1 MTTAQLIYATIATI
15 DPSLGWRACF
25 GWFKWWLAPVFTEAA
40 VWAAT
45 LPAAGQEILTDR
57 VTHVRDGDTIV
68 VGQSAIRRQG
78 VHAPELDEPGGY
90 LPAART
96 TDTPHPPDSQ
106 IGSME
111 GLHANPLERSA
122 YFRNGAPALPGARGI
137 RYGHHVERPQKISQK
152 NFSENS

>member
-15 DPSLGWRACF
+15 GLSLGWRACF
-25 GWFKWWLAPVFTEAA
+25 GWFKWWLAPVFTGAA

-45 LPAAGQEILTDR
+45 LPATGQEILTDR

-68 VGQSAIRRQG
+68 VGQSAIYLQG

-96 TDTPHPPDSQ
+96 TDTPHPRILRLVPWRGYMLIRSNDQ
-106 IGSME
+106 DAFGM
-111 GLHANPLERSA
+111 GLRR
-122 YFRNGAPALPGARGI
+122 YQARAEFVADI
-137 RYGHHVERPQKISQK
+137 T
-152 NFSENS
+152 